1 MSELDLPEQQ
11 YRRTNPPPVVPPD
24 GRTGAPRKELDPDAV
39 FKLARLGANNCEIA
53 DFFNV
58 SEALIRKRYA
68 DVVRSGRT
76 NMKIRLRQAQMREAM
91 GGNVTMQIW
100 LGKQLLNQS
109 DQGERNADDNQPL
122 PWSDD

>member
-11 YRRTNPPPVVPPD
+11 YRRTNPPPVTPPD

-53 DFFNV
+53 DFFGV
-58 SEALIRKRYA
+58 SEGLIRKRYA

-100 LGKQLLNQS
+100 LGKQLLNQT
-109 DQGERNADDNQPL
+109 DQGERDADDNQPL